1 MAFKEKQF
9 TEDLKKFGLGNIKS
23 NKDYGINKILLQIL
37 LKTRFRD
44 NYSEIEDRCAEISW
58 MCSRMKTKILSYDPK
73 WIEPAAPEGT
83 HDKGLKQSGPGKRTV
98 CAVVLRH
105 VEYITSGDKQ
115 MRDICELMMWY
126 TKDVFHKTLSRHN
139 RFYDSGKEDSTR
151 RDMQNWDLKPKSWF
165 RNKKQ

>member
-1 MAFKEKQF
+1 MPFKEREFTPELKQF
-9 TEDLKKFGLGNIKS
+9 GLNNIKA
-23 NKDYGINKILLQIL
+23 NQDYGINKLLARVL
-37 LKTRFRD
+37 VHTRFRE
-44 NYSEIEDRCAEISW
+44 NYPEIEDRCAEISW
-58 MCSRMKTKILSYDPK
+58 MCSRMKTKILSYDPE
-73 WIEPAAPEGT
+73 WVEPSQPGGRAPQAFKYPDGAN
-83 HDKGLKQSGPGKRTV
+83 KRTV
-98 CAVVLRH
+98 CAVVRH

>member
-37 LKTRFRD
+37 VKTRFRD

-98 CAVVLRH
+98 CAVVRRLSALTAAD
-105 VEYITSGDKQ
+105 EEISTKLCGQ
-115 MRDICELMMWY
+115 LMWY
-126 TKDVFHKTLSRHN
+126 TKGVFHRSLSQYN
-139 RFYDSGKEDSTR
+139 KNYDSHDPDKATGRDLGAWDGKPQD
-151 RDMQNWDLKPKSWF
+151 W
-165 RNKKQ
+165 